1 MSVHIE
7 KWHIYLPFVVTIKGF
22 FLQLSLC
29 FGWKW
34 FTKKKEK
41 LEASNSSLSWGA
53 MLSVSGSFTKRPAF
67 IPGHAFP
74 LLCLLFKLMN
84 QVLLGT
90 ISSEFGWVWLFQPL
104 CSYFFVSAYV
114 WDCLLG
120 MPWCQSGECALWN
133 HRACVHSLAP
143 WCEGFITDHSVPLH
157 PHLWMG
163 TVTVPI
169 YRAMVMNTWM
179 TTCNQQKELEQYLAQ
194 KYVHSIDIN

>member
-1 MSVHIE
+1 MGGSGLRRRKKNLKHPTVPSVE
-7 KWHIYLPFVVTIKGF
+7 EQCFP
-22 FLQLSLC
+22 SLVPSP
-29 FGWKW
+29 KDQHSYQA
-34 FTKKKEK
+34 T
-41 LEASNSSLSWGA
+41 
-53 MLSVSGSFTKRPAF
+53 
-67 IPGHAFP
+67 HFP
-74 LLCLLFKLMN
+74 SCALLFKLMN

-90 ISSEFGWVWLFQPL
+90 INSEFGWVWLFQPL